1 MLQAAKRQKRD
12 EDEKEL
18 AAMATGLLSTVDE
31 SDFSGLTYHPKTR
44 ETKGVFEVFRR
55 LIYNFFLKT
64 LSYQLNF

>member
-44 ETKGVFEVFRR
+44 ETKGVFEVV
-55 LIYNFFLKT
+55 
-64 LSYQLNF
+64 